1 MRPYIVQNMPGRGQ
15 GGKGMVWDI
24 QECCSMQNGPKR
36 TNIYVYKNV
45 RICLYLKVQDKR
57 EGDINLGQ
65 GGHEGRVS
73 IMTHLAK

>member
-15 GGKGMVWDI
+15 GGKGIVWDI
-24 QECCSMQNGPKR
+24 QECCRMQNGPKSR
-36 TNIYVYKNV
+36 NICVEKSPN
-45 RICLYLKVQDKR
+45 IYLKVQFER
-57 EGDINLGQ
+57 EGDINMGT